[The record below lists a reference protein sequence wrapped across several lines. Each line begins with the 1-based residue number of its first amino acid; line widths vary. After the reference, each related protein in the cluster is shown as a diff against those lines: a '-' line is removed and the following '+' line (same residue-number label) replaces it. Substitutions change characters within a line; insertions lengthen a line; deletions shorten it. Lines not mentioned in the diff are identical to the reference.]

1 MSTYNLR
8 HCTFVED
15 VLVNA
20 EVQMSEAQEETWRS
34 IRDIESTIKCLGST
48 VIETQKMVGVEELV
62 LRERIEL
69 RKALSKR
76 LESMPAD
83 LQDRLPRL
91 QQRLELQISEVQE
104 ANGMLMHQLSEFL
117 DRYYPED
124 NSHGGS
130 RSQAGSLGLSQDQ
143 GRGLKELLQDL
154 MNRSVTKA
162 DNPWLHLTTQNSNPK
177 HVELLLRA
185 GIAVKDPEDGR
196 RLKLVDFYH

>member
-83 LQDRLPRL
+83 LQDRLPRSKPL
-91 QQRLELQISEVQE
+91 
-104 ANGMLMHQLSEFL
+104 
-117 DRYYPED
+117 
-124 NSHGGS
+124 
-130 RSQAGSLGLSQDQ
+130 
-143 GRGLKELLQDL
+143 
-154 MNRSVTKA
+154 
-162 DNPWLHLTTQNSNPK
+162 
-177 HVELLLRA
+177 
-185 GIAVKDPEDGR
+185 
-196 RLKLVDFYH
+196 